1 MSIFD
6 DEEKQLERVD
16 DTVILKQ
23 FLKTHVAPEL
33 DKLSKECSIYQYA
46 LGIYVPE
53 DFPYNMVKYTAK
65 LSGGQTM
72 DYNLCD

>member
-46 LGIYVPE
+46 FYDNITIKNILFNHY
-53 DFPYNMVKYTAK
+53 
-65 LSGGQTM
+65 S
-72 DYNLCD
+72 